1 MEFPRTEHNGFG
13 FMTQKGRDFAN
24 EIFTDKKI
32 DCGLRMTINELEI
45 LESYVGVLKK
55 IPNMND
61 KSYFELEQEIYVS
74 DFIEGLQLNLTV

>member
-1 MEFPRTEHNGFG
+1 MEYPRNEHNGFG

-32 DCGLRMTINELEI
+32 DCGLSMNIHELEI
-45 LESYVGVLKK
+45 LESYVGKLKK
-55 IPNMND
+55 IPNMSD
-61 KSYFELEQEIYVS
+61 KSYFELGQEIHVS